1 MLSGGGTLG
10 PVTPLLGL
18 AEIIHSKNPDTEFV
32 WIGTK
37 NGPEK
42 KIVEEYNV
50 RFIAIT
56 SGKMR
61 RYFSFLNILDWFKIK
76 LAFGHCLF
84 LLLKEKPD
92 VLISAGGYVSVPVH
106 LAGWFHG
113 IPSWIHQQDVRVGL
127 ANKIMA
133 PFAKVIT
140 TALEQNVRKFNVK
153 KTLWLGN
160 PVRSDI
166 YEGNPEKAQEIFNL
180 KKNLPVVFAT
190 GGGTGSN
197 KINQLIVE
205 ASQHLKNHAQIIH
218 LTGKE
223 RSGKYAKH
231 AESIIE
237 DYQAYEF
244 FTKEMKHAYAVAD
257 VVISRGGFGTI
268 TELSALGKASILIPL
283 PGHQEENVKFLD
295 EAGAV
300 VVMKQDLTDSYK
312 LAKMIQEFLEN
323 KNKREEMGEKLKQIL
338 PIAKEEDVIE
348 IIKKIDF
355 SSLK

>member
-1 MLSGGGTLG
+1 MSGGGTLG

-18 AEIIHSKNPDTEFV
+18 AEIIHSENPNTEFIWV
-32 WIGTK
+32 GTK

-76 LAFGHCLF
+76 LAFWQSLF
-84 LLLKEKPD
+84 LILKEKPD
-92 VLISAGGYVSVPVH
+92 VLISAGGYVSVPLHV
-106 LAGWFHG
+106 ASWFHS
-113 IPSWIHQQDVRVGL
+113 IPTWIHQQDVRVGF
-127 ANKIMA
+127 ANRLMA

-140 TALEQNVRKFNVK
+140 VALEENVK
-153 KTLWLGN
+153 KFNIKKTIWLGN

-166 YEGNPEKAQEIFNL
+166 YEGSKEKAQEIFNL

-190 GGGTGSN
+190 GGGTGSD

-205 ASQHLKNHAQIIH
+205 ASQNLKDHAQIIH
-218 LTGKE
+218 LTGKD
-223 RSGKYAKH
+223 RSGEYAKH
-231 AESIIE
+231 AEGIIE
-237 DYQAYEF
+237 NYQAYRF
-244 FTKEMKHAYAVAD
+244 FTTEMKHAYTVSD

-283 PGHQEENVKFLD
+283 PGHQEENVEFLD
-295 EAGAV
+295 KAGAV
-300 VVMKQDLTDSYK
+300 IVMKQDLTDSYK
-312 LAKMIQEFLEN
+312 LAKVIQELLEN
-323 KNKREEMGEKLKQIL
+323 KNKREEMGKKLKQVL
-338 PIAKEEDVIE
+338 PIAKKENV
-348 IIKKIDF
+348 
-355 SSLK
+355 LKVLDGLLS

>member
-32 WIGTK
+32 WVGTK

-50 RFIAIT
+50 RFIAVT

-76 LAFGHCLF
+76 VAFWQSLF

-92 VLISAGGYVSVPVH
+92 VLISAGGYVSVPLH
-106 LAGWFHG
+106 FAAWFHSV
-113 IPSWIHQQDVRVGL
+113 PTWIHQQDVRVGL
-127 ANKIMA
+127 ANKLMA
-133 PFAKVIT
+133 PFAKVVT
-140 TALEQNVRKFNVK
+140 TALEQNVKKFK
-153 KTLWLGN
+153 KSKTLWLGN
-160 PVRSDI
+160 PVRSDV
-166 YEGNPEKAQEIFNL
+166 YKGSKEKAQEIFNL

-223 RSGKYAKH
+223 RSGEYAKRV
-231 AESIIE
+231 EGIIE
-237 DYQAYEF
+237 DYQAHEF

-268 TELSALGKASILIPL
+268 TELSALGKASILIPM
-283 PGHQEENVKFLD
+283 PGHQEENVEFLNK
-295 EAGAV
+295 AGAV
-300 VVMKQDLTDSYK
+300 IVMKQDLTDSYK
-312 LAKMIQEFLEN
+312 LAKMIQDLLEN

-338 PIAKEEDVIE
+338 PIAKEEIVV
-348 IIKKIDF
+348 KI
-355 SSLK
+355 LNRVVK